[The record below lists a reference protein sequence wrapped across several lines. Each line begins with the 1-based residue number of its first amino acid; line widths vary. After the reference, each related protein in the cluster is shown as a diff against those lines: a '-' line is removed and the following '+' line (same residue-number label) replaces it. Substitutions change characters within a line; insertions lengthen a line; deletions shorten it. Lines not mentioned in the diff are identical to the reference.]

1 MPDKPVRLPGWAP
14 WLLVGGVALACGVW
28 SDAWPWIGSY
38 PGEWTLPIARWI
50 GEVTEAG
57 AQIVRPLSRS
67 IAFIL
72 EQPMVAIRDVLQWTP
87 WPATIALATGI
98 AWLSRA
104 GIAVAVLTVASLTY
118 VLLSGYWVQTM
129 NTLALV
135 AVAVPLSV
143 LLGLAAGIAA
153 HYSRPARAAVLP
165 LLDFMQTMP
174 TFAYLIPILF
184 LFGFGPVVGLIASA
198 IFAAPPMVR
207 NVMLGLGRV
216 SPEVVEAGHIA
227 GTSRRQQL
235 MWVEL
240 PAALPQLMIGLNQT
254 IMAALSM
261 VIIAAVIG
269 GFDDIGWEV
278 LASMRKARFGDSLL
292 AGLVIVL
299 IAVMLDRVS
308 AAFAT
313 TDRTHRRRSRSIRT
327 LGIVVVALV
336 AAGKLFGWQAP
347 SDVTWIGHLAAG
359 IDANLTAFVGE
370 FGDALAAIKNQSFY
384 FYLLPV
390 RIGFGQAIL
399 PFTWGFAL
407 TPEMKWGYALASAAL
422 SGLLIWRV
430 SWQTG
435 VATALTL
442 YLLYFGLVGSPWPV
456 LSLGAVV
463 IAHAA
468 AGWRGAAFVAC
479 VCTLILVT
487 GLWEKAM
494 LSVYLCGS
502 AALLAFVIG
511 AALGVGAALSDGF
524 ARALRPVLDTFQTIP
539 LFVFLIPVLMLFQI
553 GEFTALLAIIAY
565 AFVPAARYTENGLRQ
580 VPGHLV
586 EVARMQGCSQ
596 SQIFWQVK
604 VPIAMPVIVL
614 GLNQTVLFAF
624 AMLVIAALVGTT
636 GLGQQV
642 YLALSAADV
651 GAGLVAGSAMALLA
665 MAADRV
671 LRGWAHAARA
681 ASGSA

>member
-1 MPDKPVRLPGWAP
+1 MLP
-14 WLLVGGVALACGVW
+14 AL
-28 SDAWPWIGSY
+28 D
-38 PGEWTLPIARWI
+38 L
-50 GEVTEAG
+50 
-57 AQIVRPLSRS
+57 
-67 IAFIL
+67 
-72 EQPMVAIRDVLQWTP
+72 
-87 WPATIALATGI
+87 
-98 AWLSRA
+98 
-104 GIAVAVLTVASLTY
+104 
-118 VLLSGYWVQTM
+118 
-129 NTLALV
+129 
-135 AVAVPLSV
+135 
-143 LLGLAAGIAA
+143 
-153 HYSRPARAAVLP
+153 
-165 LLDFMQTMP
+165 MQTMP

-207 NVMLGLGRV
+207 NVMLGLERV

-227 GTSRRQQL
+227 GTSRWQQL
-235 MWVEL
+235 LWVEL
-240 PAALPQLMIGLNQT
+240 PAAVPQLKIGLNQT

-292 AGLVIVL
+292 AGGVIVL

-313 TDRTHRRRSRSIRT
+313 TSRLERKQGNTIRILAVT
-327 LGIVVVALV
+327 VVLLV
-336 AAGKLFGWQAP
+336 VAGKLLGWEAP
-347 SDVTWIGHLAAG
+347 GDVEWVARLARA
-359 IDANLTAFVGE
+359 IDANLTGFVGE
-370 FGDALAAIKNQSFY
+370 FGNALAAIKNQSFY

-390 RIGFGQAIL
+390 RIGFSQAIL

-407 TPEMKWGYALASAAL
+407 TPEMKWAYALVGFAF

-430 SWQTG
+430 SWASG
-435 VATALTL
+435 VATACAL

-456 LSLGAVV
+456 LCIGAVV
-463 IAHAA
+463 AARAA
-468 AGWRGAAFVAC
+468 AGWRGAAFVAS
-479 VCTLILVT
+479 VCLLILVT

-494 LSVYLCGS
+494 LSMYLCGS
-502 AALLAFVIG
+502 AALLAFAIG
-511 AALGVGAALSDGF
+511 AALGVGAAISDRF
-524 ARALRPVLDTFQTIP
+524 ARGLRPVLDTFQTIP
-539 LFVFLIPVLMLFQI
+539 LFVFLIPVLMLFQV

-565 AFVPAARYTENGLRQ
+565 AFVPAARYTESGLRQ
-580 VPGHLV
+580 VPEDLV
-586 EVARMQGCSQ
+586 EVARMQGCSP

-604 VPIAMPVIVL
+604 VPIAMPVILL

-642 YLALSAADV
+642 YVALSSADV
-651 GAGLVAGSAMALLA
+651 GGGLVAGSAMALLA

-671 LRGWAHAARA
+671 LRGWAQTARSTA
-681 ASGSA
+681 GSG